1 MLITTQAIP
10 VHKDP
15 RVTTRKHTLCV
26 AMPRKARG
34 QGCPVLLRELVQQTA
49 NRDELR
55 QGQIQGRGTQASF
68 LFQERSLEL
77 SSLVTPHNSRWLQIY
92 YCILPNLEGFH
103 FWPHKRK
110 TFSFPQ
116 YDLHFLF
123 WDKKIH
129 YSNSWKNKTTNKFLE
144 NSLKFCNGFGSAGAF
159 PLPHSSLARHTVFES

>member
-123 WDKKIH
+123 WDKKSITVTPG
-129 YSNSWKNKTTNKFLE
+129 KTKQLI
-144 NSLKFCNGFGSAGAF
+144 NSLKILLNSAMDLAQPEPSPCHT
-159 PLPHSSLARHTVFES
+159 PL